1 YVTEYQKRNESGA
14 EGKSRDKAI
23 RRKAVKKE
31 RSIAPKFPGA
41 CTRKANAAASGSQRI
56 CRGERRVETE
66 QIEGFDNAEE
76 RIMTKD
82 QIMLSILILAE

>member
-1 YVTEYQKRNESGA
+1 M
-14 EGKSRDKAI
+14 DKAI
-23 RRKAVKKE
+23 RRKAMAKE

-41 CTRKANAAASGSQRI
+41 CTRKAKAAASGSQRI
-56 CRGERRVETE
+56 CRWKRRVETE

-82 QIMLSILILAE
+82 EVMLSILILAE